1 MTFLEMQDQVLQDL
15 DDVDAGYF
23 TRPIVKM
30 YLNQAQKQVQKLV
43 EQAFEGHFSLCAE
56 TTLVIGQREYELP
69 TDFKRLDRL
78 EIILSGSTFGTQNVQ
93 RVAKITPNQQDQF
106 ARTGTP
112 LGYYFKGTQ
121 LVLVPCPDIAKTLRM
136 EYTKKLSDMV
146 NDSDVS
152 EVPTEYHELLPVL
165 AQIKGL
171 IRDARNIA
179 EAEKKRD
186 ELIQFIMRD
195 AEQRNVDMPR
205 TVVQTIFD
213 ETSDDDIW

>member
-23 TRPIVKM
+23 TRAIVKT

-43 EQAFEGHFSLCAE
+43 EQAFEGHFTLCAE
-56 TTLVIGQREYELP
+56 TTLVVNQREYELP
-69 TDFKRLDRL
+69 TDFKRLNRL
-78 EIILSGSTFGTQNVQ
+78 EVILSGTTFANQDV
-93 RVAKITPNQQDQF
+93 RVISKITANQQDQF
-106 ARTGTP
+106 ARTGVP

-121 LVLVPCPDIAKTLRM
+121 MVLVPAPDTVKTLRM

-146 NDSDVS
+146 NDADISD
-152 EVPTEYHELLPVL
+152 VPTEYHELLPVL

-171 IRDARNIA
+171 TRDARQVA
-179 EAEKKRD
+179 DAEKKRD

-213 ETSDDDIW
+213 DGDDEVW